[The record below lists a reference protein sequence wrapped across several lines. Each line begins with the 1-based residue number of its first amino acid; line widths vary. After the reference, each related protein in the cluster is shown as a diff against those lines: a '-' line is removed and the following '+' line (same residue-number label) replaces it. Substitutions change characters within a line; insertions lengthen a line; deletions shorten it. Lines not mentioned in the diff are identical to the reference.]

1 MTDRR
6 RVEGEPET
14 DAPTA
19 ADATAAGEELRQIA
33 GILEILIAAGLPG
46 TAALHDVLDRGAD
59 AVAAVFEGTFSS
71 PDEALR
77 FLPQLIAGLTASGPV
92 AQPDRATPCASGSDA
107 VAQARGDAST
117 GAYVNPSGDP
127 MAAALH
133 AAGVHAEDFDRAFT
147 AALEE
152 GLGETLAA
160 GPEGA
165 SVVPELLA
173 MAATAAH
180 VIPGGA
186 AAVNRY
192 LSRRRH
198 DPQTRRWGARVGA
211 LVREL
216 RRSPQLLRLGAPRR
230 GIARRAPRRPSHHRV
245 RTLSRAGPQEGPAP
259 REPAAPRTRGRA
271 PRGAS

>member
-1 MTDRR
+1 
-6 RVEGEPET
+6 VEGEPET

-19 ADATAAGEELRQIA
+19 ADATAAGVALRQIVD
-33 GILEILIAAGLPG
+33 ILEILIAAGPPG

-77 FLPQLIAGLTASGPV
+77 FLPQLVAGLGGSGPL
-92 AQPDRATPCASGSDA
+92 APPDRATPCASWSDA
-107 VAQARGDAST
+107 VAQATGDASL
-117 GAYVNPSGDP
+117 GAYVNPLGDP
-127 MAAALH
+127 VAAALH

-147 AALEE
+147 AALED

-173 MAATAAH
+173 MAAAAAH

-198 DPQTRRWGARVGA
+198 DPHTRRWGARVGA
-211 LVREL
+211 LLREL
-216 RRSPQLLRLGAPRR
+216 RRSPQPLRLSAPRR
-230 GIARRAPRRPSHHRV
+230 GIARRARRRPSHHRV
-245 RTLSRAGPQEGPAP
+245 RTQSRAGPHDGPEPGEPPAP
-259 REPAAPRTRGRA
+259 GTHGRVQ
-271 PRGAS
+271 RGAP